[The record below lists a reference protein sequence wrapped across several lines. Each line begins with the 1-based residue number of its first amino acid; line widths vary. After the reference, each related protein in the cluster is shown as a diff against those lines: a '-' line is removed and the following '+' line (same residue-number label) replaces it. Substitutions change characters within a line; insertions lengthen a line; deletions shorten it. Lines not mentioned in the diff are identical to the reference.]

1 MKLSDGLVKF
11 NEEGIE
17 KLVQAVDGD
26 VSGLITRIKATSD
39 VSKDYKS
46 FSGISDNMD
55 GNVKFIYKT
64 ESIEKDS
71 QEK

>member
-55 GNVKFIYKT
+55 GSVKFIYKT
-64 ESIEKDS
+64 ESIEKNN